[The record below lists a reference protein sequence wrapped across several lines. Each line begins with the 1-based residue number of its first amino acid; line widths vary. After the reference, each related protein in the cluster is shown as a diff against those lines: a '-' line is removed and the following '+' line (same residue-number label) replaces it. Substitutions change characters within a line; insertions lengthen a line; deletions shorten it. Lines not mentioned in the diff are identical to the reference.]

1 MVLFGYNI
9 KSDSWEFIVE
19 IKNIQTVKLTDV
31 HIKNLS
37 VLYPEYSDFYL
48 IGW

>member
-1 MVLFGYNI
+1 MDLFGYNI
-9 KSDSWEFIVE
+9 KSGSWEFI
-19 IKNIQTVKLTDV
+19 IKIKDRVNTDLTDI

-37 VLYPEYSDFYL
+37 KLYPEYSDFYL